1 MSAADCAECRES
13 DVLSGC
19 EDEEIGMGID
29 LNSRL
34 VVGVSTRT
42 LFDLSIENSIF
53 ERDGLEAYCR
63 YQIAHEEDI
72 LRPGP
77 GFALIKALLAINDLT
92 GQKERVEVIIMSHN
106 NADTSVRFFRSIAY
120 YGLHITRAVF
130 SGGSPLTPYLNAFKT
145 DLFLSANEGDVQ
157 QAVDSGI
164 AAGIIC
170 MDTSR
175 CYDADACVD
184 QIRIAFDGDA
194 VLFLDESEEIFQ
206 KEGLE
211 AFEESERQ
219 AARRPL
225 AEGPFAKF
233 LKTVSALQ
241 QEFAGGKVPIRT
253 ALVTSRCAPAHE
265 RVVRTLRAWNV
276 RIDESFF
283 LGGVSKRDILAA
295 FGAHIFF
302 DDQDIHTRRAA
313 EVVPAARV
321 PGRRR
326 AG

>member
-1 MSAADCAECRES
+1 MAY
-13 DVLSGC
+13 
-19 EDEEIGMGID
+19 D
-29 LNSRL
+29 LDGRL
-34 VVGVSTRT
+34 VIGVSTRA
-42 LFDLSIENSIF
+42 LFDLTWENGIF
-53 ERDGLEAYCR
+53 EKQGLEAYCK
-63 YQIAHEEDI
+63 YQIEHEEEI
-72 LRPGP
+72 LSPGP
-77 GFALIKALLAINDLT
+77 GFELVRSLLAINELP
-92 GQKERVEVIIMSHN
+92 GQRERVEVVIMSHN

-130 SGGSPLTPYLNAFKT
+130 SGGSPLTPYLIAFKT
-145 DLFLSANEGDVQ
+145 DLFLSANEEDVQ

-170 MDTSR
+170 T
-175 CYDADACVD
+175 DAGHGYEKRAPIG

-194 VLFLDESEEIFQ
+194 VLFSDEAEQIFQ
-206 KEGLE
+206 REGLE
-211 AFEESERQ
+211 AFEANEREKAQ
-219 AARRPL
+219 SPL
-225 AEGPFAKF
+225 AEGPFARF
-233 LKTVSALQ
+233 LKTIAALQ
-241 QEFAGGKVPIRT
+241 QEFKGKDVPIRT

-302 DDQDIHTRRAA
+302 DDQEIHTGKAA

-321 PGRRR
+321 PGRRK

>member
-1 MSAADCAECRES
+1 MA
-13 DVLSGC
+13 V
-19 EDEEIGMGID
+19 D
-29 LNSRL
+29 LNNSL

-42 LFDLSIENSIF
+42 LFDLTAENEIF
-53 ERDGLEAYCR
+53 EKQGLEAYCR
-63 YQIAHEEDI
+63 YQIEHEEEI

-77 GFALIKALLAINDLT
+77 GFALVRALLAINELT

-145 DLFLSANEGDVQ
+145 DLFLSANEADVQ

-170 MDTSR
+170 TNAEYG
-175 CYDADACVD
+175 YDADTCLD

-194 VLFLDESEEIFQ
+194 VLFSDESEEIF
-206 KEGLE
+206 KRDGLE
-211 AFEESERQ
+211 AFEANEKRE
-219 AARRPL
+219 ARLPL

-233 LKTVSALQ
+233 LKTVAALQ
-241 QEFAGGKVPIRT
+241 QEFKGEKVPIRT
-253 ALVTSRCAPAHE
+253 ALVTARCAPAHE
-265 RVVRTLRAWNV
+265 RVVRTLREWNV

-283 LGGVSKRDILAA
+283 LGGVSKQDILLA

-302 DDQDIHTRRAA
+302 DDQEIHTVKAA
-313 EVVPAARV
+313 KVVPAARV

>member
-1 MSAADCAECRES
+1 MAY
-13 DVLSGC
+13 
-19 EDEEIGMGID
+19 D
-29 LNSRL
+29 LDGRL

-42 LFDLSIENSIF
+42 LFDLTSENMIF
-53 ERDGLEAYCR
+53 EQQGLEAYR
-63 YQIAHEEDI
+63 SYQIEHEEEI

-77 GFALIKALLAINDLT
+77 GFALVRALLAINDLP
-92 GQKERVEVIIMSHN
+92 GDKERVEVIIMSHN
-106 NADTSVRFFRSIAY
+106 NADTSLRFFRSITY

-145 DLFLSANEGDVQ
+145 DLFLSANEEDVQ

-170 MDTSR
+170 TDGR
-175 CYDADACVD
+175 KDLWGADIG

-194 VLFLDESEEIFQ
+194 VLFSDESERIFQ
-206 KEGLE
+206 SGGLE
-211 AFEESERQ
+211 AFEENERRL
-219 AARRPL
+219 ADRPL
-225 AEGPFAKF
+225 KEGPFARF
-233 LKTVSALQ
+233 LKTVAALQ
-241 QEFAGGKVPIRT
+241 QEFSGNDVPIRT

-265 RVVRTLRAWNV
+265 RVVRTLREWNV

-302 DDQDIHTRRAA
+302 DDQEVHTGKAA
-313 EVVPAARV
+313 EVVTAARV
-321 PGRRR
+321 PVRRR

>member
-1 MSAADCAECRES
+1 MVC
-13 DVLSGC
+13 
-19 EDEEIGMGID
+19 D
-29 LNSRL
+29 LDSRL

-42 LFDLSIENSIF
+42 LFDLTFENSIF
-53 ERDGLEAYCR
+53 EQQGLEAYCR
-63 YQIAHEEDI
+63 YQIEHEEEI

-77 GFALIKALLAINDLT
+77 GFALVKALLAINELS
-92 GQKERVEVIIMSHN
+92 GERQRVEVIIMSHN

-130 SGGSPLTPYLNAFKT
+130 SGGSPLTPYLSAFKT
-145 DLFLSANEGDVQ
+145 DLFLSANEEDVQ

-170 MDTSR
+170 TDGQR
-175 CYDADACVD
+175 AFDADTCIS

-194 VLFLDESEEIFQ
+194 VLFSDESEEIF
-206 KEGLE
+206 KREGLE
-211 AFEESERQ
+211 AFEENEKEKASS
-219 AARRPL
+219 PL
-225 AEGPFAKF
+225 KEGPFARF
-233 LKTVSALQ
+233 LKTVAALQ
-241 QEFAGGKVPIRT
+241 QEFSGKDVPIRT

-302 DDQDIHTRRAA
+302 DDQEIHTGKAA
-313 EVVPAARV
+313 EVVTAARV
-321 PGRRR
+321 PIRRK